1 MPTQST
7 EAPEGVAAAVR
18 EVKDHATALGKL
30 QLELAQIELK
40 RKAPLYAVGVGL
52 GLGAALV
59 VLYALGFAFA
69 GAASGLATVVPMW
82 AALLIVA
89 GALLILATVLGLLAK
104 QRLSQGGAPVPELA
118 IEEAKATQE
127 VLQADVH
134 A

>member
-1 MPTQST
+1 MSST
-7 EAPEGVAAAVR
+7 DEAGNAAAS
-18 EVKDHATALGKL
+18 
-30 QLELAQIELK
+30 QLLVL
-40 RKAPLYAVGVGL
+40 
-52 GLGAALV
+52 AAL
-59 VLYALGFAFA
+59 ALAVFA